1 MGGAGGRKVRERRR
15 GAIGASPGRSGV
27 EGGREKRERS
37 GESERDETRSDRI
50 PGKVN
55 FY

>member
-1 MGGAGGRKVRERRR
+1 MGGGGQEEGARAASRRHWSVARSIGGGGR
-15 GAIGASPGRSGV
+15 G
-27 EGGREKRERS
+27 KRERS